1 MQKFVYIFFAVFAL
15 ASCSSKK
22 SAIVTSKKEAI
33 EKGTYSYS
41 KENSFEEQ
49 RDVEVSYEEDDDDAP
64 GDRIIGDEVIE
75 IQGVDYGYNE
85 DYVATPE
92 SNNTTFSTQVI
103 SKAMKYE
110 GVKYKTG
117 GTTKKGID
125 CSGLVYTSFK
135 ACDVTLPRTSYEM
148 AKAGKKIKLS
158 EVQEGDLLFFD
169 NNPRRKRI
177 NHVGLVTEVSPE
189 GDIKFIHASLQ
200 LGVTISSLNEPY
212 YRKSFVQANRVVTN

>member
-1 MQKFVYIFFAVFAL
+1 MQKFIYIFLAVFTL

-33 EKGTYSYS
+33 ENGTYSYS
-41 KENSFEEQ
+41 KESSFEEQ
-49 RDVEVSYEEDDDDAP
+49 KDIEVSYEEYDDDAP
-64 GDRIIGDEVIE
+64 GDRIIGDEIIE
-75 IQGVDYGYNE
+75 IEGVDYGNDN
-85 DYVATPE
+85 DYVSDF
-92 SNNTTFSTQVI
+92 SNSGFNTEVVN
-103 SKAMKYE
+103 KAMKYE

-117 GTTKKGID
+117 GTTKKGMD

-135 ACDVTLPRTSYEM
+135 ACDITLPRTSYEM

-169 NNPRRKRI
+169 NNPRRRRI